1 MSRIAI
7 LEDSSSLRMLL
18 SEILKKRGYTVETFE
33 CLKEAEVLFSNP
45 PDLFISDIRL
55 ADGNGI
61 DFLERMQEA
70 LAGEAPPVLLLSA
83 LGSEEDMLRGFDAGA
98 AEYLTKPVSMGEL
111 LAKCS
116 LLLSRKKKSPSSSGE
131 VDVAAKLPGGQ
142 LAFGRYRVEKTLG
155 SGSFGA
161 VYAAHDT
168 ETNQRVA
175 LKVLHALR
183 GSELQHRQRFLRE
196 SYTLSLVKSRHV
208 VSLIDFGEQE
218 GRLYAALEFVEGPT
232 LSKTISRYGPMGDDE
247 LFALLNGCAEAL
259 EAMSKQ
265 GLVHRDIKPD
275 NVILR
280 GGNPADPVL
289 IDFGLAKS
297 SGDRMLTEVGTL
309 LGTPAFMSPE
319 QISARDLDSRTDQ
332 FSLALTVRYAATGET
347 AFPRLTG
354 VQLLAAISTQ
364 AVQFPASMHPNL
376 RKCLTRMT
384 RIQPERRYGSVR
396 ALLRDLSSPIDP
408 PVVCG

>member
-18 SEILKKRGYTVETFE
+18 SEILKKRGYAVTTYES
-33 CLKEAEVLFSNP
+33 LKDAELLFGDP
-45 PDLFISDIRL
+45 PDLLISDIRL
-55 ADGNGI
+55 TDGNGI
-61 DFLERMQEA
+61 DFVERMQEA
-70 LAGEAPPVLLLSA
+70 LGGEAPPVLLLSA

-98 AEYLTKPVSMGEL
+98 DEYLTKPVSMGEL

-116 LLLSRKKKSPSSSGE
+116 LLLARKKK
-131 VDVAAKLPGGQ
+131 AAAAQPGAGTKLPGGN
-142 LAFGRYRVEKTLG
+142 LAFGRYRIERPLG
-155 SGSFGA
+155 TGSFGA
-161 VYAAHDT
+161 VYVAHDI
-168 ETNQRVA
+168 ETDTPVA

-208 VSLIDFGEQE
+208 VRLIDFGEQE
-218 GRLYAALEFVEGPT
+218 GRLYAALEFVQGPT
-232 LSKTISRYGPMGDDE
+232 LSKTISRFGPMGDDE
-247 LFALLNGCAEAL
+247 LLALLTATAEAL
-259 EAMSKQ
+259 EAIGKQ

-280 GGNPADPVL
+280 DGNPADPVL

-332 FSLALTVRYAATGET
+332 FSLGLTVRFAATGET
-347 AFPRLTG
+347 AFPKLGG
-354 VQLLAAISTQ
+354 VQLLAALSTRP
-364 AVQFPASMHPNL
+364 VEFPANL
-376 RKCLTRMT
+376 SPVLRRCLTRMT
-384 RIQPERRYGSVR
+384 RIQPERRYSSVR

-408 PVVCG
+408 VACG